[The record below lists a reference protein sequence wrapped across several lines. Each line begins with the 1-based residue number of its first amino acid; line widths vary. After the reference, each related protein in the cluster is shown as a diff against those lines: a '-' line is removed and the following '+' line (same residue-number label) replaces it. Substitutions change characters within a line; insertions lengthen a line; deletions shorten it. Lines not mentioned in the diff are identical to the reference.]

1 MITESINRPDVRAL
15 PLPTLTITLLGCPAR
30 AMLLVIIATIVCG
43 RCASSPSAWTTS
55 AGRRFD
61 VRKFESG
68 NKTKTTSLRRQFIV
82 GSHFGP
88 VPILGKL
95 G

>member
-1 MITESINRPDVRAL
+1 MTESISEKWTVARLPVMITESIKRPEARSL
-15 PLPTLTITLLGCPAR
+15 PLPTLTITLR
-30 AMLLVIIATIVCG
+30 G
-43 RCASSPSAWTTS
+43 RCACSPSAWTTS

-61 VRKFESG
+61 VRRFESG
-68 NKTKTTSLRRQFIV
+68 KRTKTTSLRRQFIV
-82 GSHFGP
+82 GSHFGA